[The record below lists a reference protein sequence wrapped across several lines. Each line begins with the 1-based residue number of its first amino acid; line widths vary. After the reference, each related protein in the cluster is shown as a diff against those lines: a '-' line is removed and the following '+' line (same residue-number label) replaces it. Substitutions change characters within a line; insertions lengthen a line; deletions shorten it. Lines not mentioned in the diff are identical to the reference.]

1 MTKPNKELR
10 KAAKNYKKYQQAY
23 DEAQKTSMYDDNWE
37 QKFLLKQLA
46 NKIKQEQMSKQQF
59 KVASRKSVFSE
70 IGEYCYLSKEH
81 DYIEI
86 TEWTNRDGFDVDL
99 SSLGAQKMSITWGQF
114 KLLKKLVKQ
123 LEKEIFNDLNTDS
136 SKDTFGL

>member
-1 MTKPNKELR
+1 MTKPNKKLR
-10 KAAKNYKKYQQAY
+10 KAVKDYKQYQQAY
-23 DEAQKTSMYDDNWE
+23 DEAKKNSMYDDDWE

-46 NKIKQEQMSKQQF
+46 IKLKNEQMSKQQF

-86 TEWTNRDGFDVDL
+86 TEWTNGDGFDVDL
-99 SSLGAQKMSITWGQF
+99 SSLGEQRIAITYGQF
-114 KLLKKLVKQ
+114 KLLKHLVKQ
-123 LEKEIFNDLNTDS
+123 LEKSREY
-136 SKDTFGL
+136 

>member
-1 MTKPNKELR
+1 MTKPNKALR

-23 DEAQKTSMYDDNWE
+23 DEAKKNSMYDSDWE

-46 NKIKQEQMSKQQF
+46 IKLKNEQMSKQQF
-59 KVASRKSVFSE
+59 KVASRKSIFSG

-86 TEWTNRDGFDVDL
+86 TEWTNGDGFDIDIT
-99 SSLGAQKMSITWGQF
+99 SEGQQKISITWGQF

>member
-1 MTKPNKELR
+1 MTKPNKALR
-10 KAAKNYKKYQQAY
+10 KAAKSYKKYQQAY

-59 KVASRKSVFSE
+59 KVASRKSIFSE

-86 TEWTNRDGFDVDL
+86 TEWTNGDGFDIDIT
-99 SSLGAQKMSITWGQF
+99 SEGQQKISITWGQF

-123 LEKEIFNDLNTDS
+123 LEKVNDLETDS

>member
-1 MTKPNKELR
+1 MTKPNKALR

-23 DEAQKTSMYDDNWE
+23 DEAQKTSMYDPDWE

-46 NKIKQEQMSKQQF
+46 IKLKNEQMSKQQF
-59 KVASRKSVFSE
+59 KVASRKSIFSE

-86 TEWTNRDGFDVDL
+86 TEWTNGDGFDIDVA
-99 SSLGAQKMSITWGQF
+99 SEGQQKMGITWGQF
-114 KLLKKLVKQ
+114 KLIKKIVKQ
-123 LEKEIFNDLNTDS
+123 LEKENFNDLETDS

>member
-1 MTKPNKELR
+1 MKKPNKALR
-10 KAAKNYKKYQQAY
+10 KAAREYKMKQQYGNLY
-23 DEAQKTSMYDDNWE
+23 DENWE
-37 QKFLLKQLA
+37 QKQLLIELA

-70 IGEYCYLSKEH
+70 IDEYCYLSKEH

-86 TEWTNRDGFDVDL
+86 TEWSNREGFDIDI
-99 SSLGAQKMSITWGQF
+99 SSEGQQKMSITWGQF

-123 LEKEIFNDLNTDS
+123 LEKENFNDLETDS

>member
-1 MTKPNKELR
+1 MAKPNKELR

-59 KVASRKSVFSE
+59 KVASRKSIFSE
-70 IGEYCYLSKEH
+70 IGQYCYLSKEH
-81 DYIEI
+81 DYIEV

-99 SSLGAQKMSITWGQF
+99 SSLGSQKMSITWGQF
-114 KLLKKLVKQ
+114 KLIKKLVKQ
-123 LEKEIFNDLNTDS
+123 LEKEIFNDLETDS

>member
-1 MTKPNKELR
+1 MAKPNKALR
-10 KAAKNYKKYQQAY
+10 KAAREYKKRTQYEGGLGNGLY
-23 DEAQKTSMYDDNWE
+23 GENWE
-37 QKFLLKQLA
+37 QKRLLRELA

-59 KVASRKSVFSE
+59 KVASRKSIFSE

-81 DYIEI
+81 DYIEV

-99 SSLGAQKMSITWGQF
+99 SSLGSQKMSITWGQF
-114 KLLKKLVKQ
+114 KLIKKLVKQ
-123 LEKEIFNDLNTDS
+123 LEKEIFNDLETDS